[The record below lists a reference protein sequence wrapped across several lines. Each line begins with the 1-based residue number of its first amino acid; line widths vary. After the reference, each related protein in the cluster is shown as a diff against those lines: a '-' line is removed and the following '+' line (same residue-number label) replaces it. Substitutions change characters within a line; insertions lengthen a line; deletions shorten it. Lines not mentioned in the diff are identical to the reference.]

1 MKLLKLTLLILLI
14 SGLGA
19 CSGRTF
25 KRQKYDNLTH
35 VSHVAGDLKKIDGI
49 EASQIIDGG
58 VVASGQGSQFFAQS
72 LHPSKHL
79 IKTDEM
85 IKLSISKNGYTR
97 MYMDEERITDVF
109 VYPQE
114 LLRVQIHNQGYL
126 IVVPNLNL
134 NNGEDTSK
142 EKVFVTLTGE
152 KGTTQDLSL
161 SFTGKHPEPVG
172 FVKLNLGANLNKKGD

>member
-1 MKLLKLTLLILLI
+1 
-14 SGLGA
+14 
-19 CSGRTF
+19 
-25 KRQKYDNLTH
+25 
-35 VSHVAGDLKKIDGI
+35 
-49 EASQIIDGG
+49 
-58 VVASGQGSQFFAQS
+58 
-72 LHPSKHL
+72 
-79 IKTDEM
+79 
-85 IKLSISKNGYTR
+85 
-97 MYMDEERITDVF
+97 MDEERITDVF

-172 FVKLNLGANLNKKGD
+172 SVKLNLGANLNKKGD